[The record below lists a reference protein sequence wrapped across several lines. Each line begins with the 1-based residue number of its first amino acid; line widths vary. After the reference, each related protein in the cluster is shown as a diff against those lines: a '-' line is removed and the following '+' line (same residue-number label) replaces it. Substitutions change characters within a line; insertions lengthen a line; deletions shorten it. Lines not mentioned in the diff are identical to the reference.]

1 MPWSIPAALTA
12 GFAAGVAAGEVAGQ
26 VAKELGASERVER
39 IVRQTTHTVV
49 STGVQWTVNAGM
61 ADPVG
66 AAAAP
71 AAAIAGAQAHQI
83 ALDLLASGQVPA
95 PIPSS

>member
-1 MPWSIPAALTA
+1 MVDSSRPDRRFRGRGGGGRSRRP
-12 GFAAGVAAGEVAGQ
+12 Q